1 MKLLQG
7 RRYLKLMYGQRC
19 LWCLTGVSF
28 VVTGTLFLMLLIT
41 MMCEIKL
48 FAENMLPF
56 LSLSPTKSIL
66 ESKQLRYMVAE
77 FSTLDNLFSVMHRL
91 KYTLASLISF
101 GMMFIFTICLVLLS
115 LRKKGVRRCRV
126 SSCLWTRRKV
136 Y

>member
-1 MKLLQG
+1 
-7 RRYLKLMYGQRC
+7 MYGQRC